1 MKEFENIV
9 LTGYAILLIAIV
21 VFMFFRYR
29 YYRKTNHLRINISRE
44 KNFYRFFRYISIVA
58 VPLFAVGFI
67 NYVFILQKGNLF
79 APYWAKL
86 GLIALMVLLLI
97 TEIRYNIHLQPK
109 KVNRIFNLIFSV
121 IFLSFGFLLNKN
133 YFNAIQH
140 PDTTSSVIID
150 LPFKGKWIASGAGAS
165 GLTNHH
171 DRIKSQKY
179 AVDII
184 KFSDNGKLFKNEGVA
199 NEESYTFGAEIISP
213 VDGIVVHITDS
224 LPDKKIKERDK
235 LAGNHIIIQFQDTLF
250 VALAHLKQNSIRVKQ
265 GDNVRTGDVL
275 AQVGNSGNTDFPH
288 LHIHVQNS
296 AVYDIENTRSFP
308 FRFRKFKRMR
318 YVFWNNETDQFLL
331 SNDIIKPE

>member
-9 LTGYAILLIAIV
+9 LTGYAILLIAIAA
-21 VFMFFRYR
+21 FMIFRYR
-29 YYRKTNHLRINISRE
+29 YYRKTSHLRINISRE

-58 VPLFAVGFI
+58 IALFAIGFI

-86 GLIALMVLLLI
+86 SLIALMALLLI

-109 KVNRIFNLIFSV
+109 KVNRIFNLIFSIV
-121 IFLSFGFLLNKN
+121 FLGVGFLLNKL

-150 LPFKGKWIASGAGAS
+150 LPFKGTWIASGAGAS

-184 KFSDNGKLFKNEGVA
+184 KFGDDGKLFKNEGVA
-199 NEESYTFGAEIISP
+199 NEDSYTFGAEIISP
-213 VDGIVVHITDS
+213 VDGTVVHVTDS
-224 LPDKKIKERDK
+224 LPDRKIKERDK
-235 LAGNHIIIQFQDTLF
+235 LAGNHIIIQFRDTLF

-265 GDNVRTGDVL
+265 NDNVRRGDVL

-296 AVYDIENTRSFP
+296 AVYDIESTTSFP

-318 YVFWNNETDQFLL
+318 YVFWNNETNQFLL
-331 SNDIIKPE
+331 SNDIVKTE

>member
-1 MKEFENIV
+1 MKEFQNIV
-9 LTGYAILLIAIV
+9 SSSYAILLIAIAA
-21 VFMFFRYR
+21 FIFFRFR
-29 YYRKTNHLRINISRE
+29 YYRKTKHSRINISRE
-44 KNFYRFFRYISIVA
+44 KKLYRFFRYISIIA
-58 VPLFAVGFI
+58 VPLLVTGFI

-79 APYWAKL
+79 APYWAKMS
-86 GLIALMVLLLI
+86 LILLMVLLLI
-97 TEIRYNIHLQPK
+97 AEISYSIHLQPK

-121 IFLSFGFLLNKN
+121 IFLSFGFLLNKL

-140 PDTTSSVIID
+140 PDTASSVIID

-179 AVDII
+179 AVDIV
-184 KFSDNGKLFKNEGVA
+184 KFGDDGKLFKNEGIA
-199 NEESYTFGAEIISP
+199 NEDSYTFGAEIISP
-213 VDGIVVHITDS
+213 VNGKVAHITDN
-224 LPDKKIKERDK
+224 LPDRKIKERDK

-250 VALAHLKQNSIRVKQ
+250 LALAHLKQNSIQVKP
-265 GDNVRTGDVL
+265 GDEVRTGDVL

-296 AVYDIENTRSFP
+296 AAYDIESTTSYP

-318 YVFWNNETDQFLL
+318 YVFWKNETDQFLL

>member
-9 LTGYAILLIAIV
+9 LIGYTILLIAIV
-21 VFMFFRYR
+21 VFIIFRYR
-29 YYRKTNHLRINISRE
+29 YYRKTSHLRIDISRE

-79 APYWAKL
+79 APYWAKMS
-86 GLIALMVLLLI
+86 LIASMVLLLI
-97 TEIRYNIHLQPK
+97 TEISYNIHLRPK

-121 IFLSFGFLLNKN
+121 IFLSFGFLLNKL

-140 PDTTSSVIID
+140 PDTTSSVIIN

-184 KFSDNGKLFKNEGVA
+184 KFGDNDKLFKNEGVA
-199 NEESYTFGAEIISP
+199 NEDSYTFGAEIISP
-213 VDGIVVHITDS
+213 VDGIVVHVTDS
-224 LPDKKIKERDK
+224 LPDKKIRERDK
-235 LAGNHIIIQFQDTLF
+235 LAGNYIIIQFQDTLF
-250 VALAHLKQNSIRVKQ
+250 VALAHLKQNSIHVKQ

-275 AQVGNSGNTDFPH
+275 AQVGNSGNIDFPH

-296 AVYDIENTRSFP
+296 AVYDIENTISFP

-318 YVFWNNETDQFLL
+318 YVFWNYETDQFLL
-331 SNDIIKPE
+331 SNDIVKSE